1 MFDVGFLE
9 VSVIFVVALIVVG
22 PEKLPGLA
30 RTVGLYVGK
39 ARRYAD
45 FVRREIENEVRAA
58 ELKALAE
65 KPTVLNEVKDALTET
80 VDTLKATEKEL
91 KEEVVTSDSK
101 DSSPTNPT
109 NEDSSEKTEQTLGD
123 MAKASWSGPTKST
136 LENDKPVEATP
147 KESPDSKPENTDSD
161 EQRERTT

>member
-45 FVRREIENEVRAA
+45 FVRREIENEVRTA

-80 VDTLKATEKEL
+80 VDTLKDTEQEL
-91 KEEVVTSDSK
+91 KDDLTPHSK
-101 DSSPTNPT
+101 DSSPTNTT

>member
-45 FVRREIENEVRAA
+45 FVRREIENEVRTA

-80 VDTLKATEKEL
+80 VDTLKRGLDFLGYHCSREGLTVTKAT
-91 KEEVVTSDSK
+91 VARSVTRIRR
-101 DSSPTNPT
+101 
-109 NEDSSEKTEQTLGD
+109 L
-123 MAKASWSGPTKST
+123 
-136 LENDKPVEATP
+136 
-147 KESPDSKPENTDSD
+147 D
-161 EQRERTT
+161 EQERRRPSQSSSLGVYVSRWAEGGLLDLGPLTSALQPPIAR